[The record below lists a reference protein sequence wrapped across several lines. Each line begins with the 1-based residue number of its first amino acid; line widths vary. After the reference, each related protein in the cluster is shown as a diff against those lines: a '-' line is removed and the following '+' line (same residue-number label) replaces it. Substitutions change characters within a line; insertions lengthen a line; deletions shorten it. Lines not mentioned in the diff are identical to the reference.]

1 MTASVPIVP
10 LCRAI
15 TAPTATMCHARY
27 LARKA
32 VKQQMQAAGLKVSHI
47 EARIIHAQANAYLD
61 QHRDALLAE
70 ATMAIDGSPEL
81 RKMAEKEA
89 RQRAKTVRKISRLPT
104 VHTSSGPISQQSQA
118 QPTVRHQS

>member
-32 VKQQMQAAGLKVSHI
+32 AKQQMQAAGLKVSHI
-47 EARIIHAQANAYLD
+47 EARIIHAQANAY
-61 QHRDALLAE
+61 QFANSSHFIWSNFPAKSG
-70 ATMAIDGSPEL
+70 ATHGSPPIVK
-81 RKMAEKEA
+81 R
-89 RQRAKTVRKISRLPT
+89 TVGL
-104 VHTSSGPISQQSQA
+104 GA
-118 QPTVRHQS
+118 C